1 MTDKD
6 DATKGAL
13 QQSYHLTRYLLQS
26 SKKDGVVSFFNR
38 AVNNEQT
45 VEQVFAETY
54 GSSPETFYAAWY
66 ANVQKTYESAAPKTS
81 AATQPVSAVP
91 SLN

>member
-13 QQSYHLTRYLLQS
+13 QQSYHMTRFLLQLG
-26 SKKDGVVSFFNR
+26 KKDGVVSFFNR

-45 VEQVFAETY
+45 VEQAFAETY
-54 GSSPETFYAAWY
+54 GSSPEAFYASWL
-66 ANVQKTYESAAPKTS
+66 ANVQKTYGGAAPQTP
-81 AATQPVSAVP
+81 AATQPVRAVP